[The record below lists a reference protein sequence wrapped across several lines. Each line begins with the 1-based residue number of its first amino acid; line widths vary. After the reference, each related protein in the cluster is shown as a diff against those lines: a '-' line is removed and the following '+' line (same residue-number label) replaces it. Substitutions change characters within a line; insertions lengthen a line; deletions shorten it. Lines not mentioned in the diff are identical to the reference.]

1 MKYEELSWYSDRL
14 NREMRIKIYGHY
26 GPAFI
31 AFPCQDKQSDDFS
44 NNGMIDALSYY
55 LIQMTTRLFR
65 LLVGIKDM
73 QHIN

>member
-44 NNGMIDALSYY
+44 NNGMIDALSFY
-55 LIQMTTRLFR
+55 L
-65 LLVGIKDM
+65 GI
-73 QHIN
+73 